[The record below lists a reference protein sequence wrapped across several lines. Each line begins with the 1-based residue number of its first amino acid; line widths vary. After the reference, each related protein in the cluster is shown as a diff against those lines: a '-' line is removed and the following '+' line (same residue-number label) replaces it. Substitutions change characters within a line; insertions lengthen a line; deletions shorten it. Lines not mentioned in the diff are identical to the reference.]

1 MGWRTRTGYRAPV
14 TYLFLDDDCAARA
27 PLAEALVRKY
37 GRLADAWA
45 AGWTPSHVRREV
57 REVLEEEGIPSQGLR
72 ARGVGE
78 VPLEE
83 IQVVVSFVPDAAPL
97 LLSEGVVRRIWAI
110 PDPSCAP
117 PSERL
122 DAYRAARDEITHR
135 LKLLVAEVDS

>member
-1 MGWRTRTGYRAPV
+1 MTF
-14 TYLFLDDDCAARA
+14 LFLDDDCAARA
-27 PLAEALVRKY
+27 PLAEALARKH

-57 REVLEEEGIPSQGLR
+57 REVLEEEGIPPQGLR
-72 ARGVGE
+72 ARGVSA

-83 IQVVVSFVPDAAPL
+83 IQVVVAFVPDAASL
-97 LLSEGVVRRIWAI
+97 LLAEGVVRRTWAI

-122 DAYRAARDEITHR
+122 DAYRAARDEITRR
-135 LKLLVAEVDS
+135 LKLLLAEIDR